1 MMMIGKRWKWRLDIW
16 HEEEEVDGDVKGG
29 FCLSSKR

>member
-1 MMMIGKRWKWRLDIW
+1 MMMIGKRWKWRLDW